1 MSIFIYFYTTL
12 LIKSCIFKVTN
23 YDINLGYKKKKK
35 AKPKQPKKPLLHKST

>member
-35 AKPKQPKKPLLHKST
+35 SKTKTTQKTPPT